1 VQALFR
7 NCIAAGL
14 FLLPVIPASADDGKP
29 RYVSGAGADRGD
41 CLNKFRPC
49 RTLSYAISQ
58 AGKGDIIAVAEGSYE
73 LNTSQ
78 ELTDLLTVQGRV
90 AAGYDRHTGFTDRI
104 ATDKTVLVGVPP
116 ELRERFERDGF
127 TVIVDTKSLFETAE
141 ERTERDRKN
150 TLASKV
156 RAAEQQ
162 HKAAPCTNN
171 VSDGFACQNVSLH
184 AHVPLDQLRPSSGR
198 GNDVWGFVDLNT
210 GREYAFMGLENG
222 VAVIEVT
229 NPTAPE
235 QVAFATGSTTT
246 WRDIKVYQLYDSAA
260 KRWRA
265 YAYATADSVQDFL
278 MVLDLSNLPNG
289 VERVNFSS
297 EFRAAHNA
305 YLLNTDYTFGL
316 AQRNEIPRLG
326 VSGSSLGTPRGSHRL
341 YSLTQPRSPALASIS
356 TAGYS
361 HDLASYAM
369 SDARKSSQCVNATTA
384 SACEVVADFNENTV
398 DIWDVTNPGAPQMLV
413 SQPYANAAYTHSGWW
428 SEDGRYLYV
437 HDELDEQNLGL
448 STTVRVFDMANLR
461 APALAGTWTGPTRAI
476 DHNGY
481 VRGNRYYISN
491 YSEGL
496 TVLDT
501 TNPTAPQRIGYFD
514 TYPTGSPTSF
524 VGAWG
529 VYPFFAS
536 GTIAVG
542 DINTGLYLLKNE
554 ALQSANGTLAFAARI
569 VPGTEGQQVA
579 LTATRTGGASGAVS
593 AQIDLLY
600 GTAAAS
606 DVSML
611 SPTVSWTANDAQ
623 PKTVLLN
630 LTADAQTEDM
640 ELLLARL
647 KNPQGGATVNY
658 PDTAYVYVTEAGA
671 TNKLRLVEPSVSV
684 DEVRGKALVTVS
696 RVGSLAG
703 TAQVSYRTVPNNAYS
718 GFTASQGDLTWA
730 DGEADAKIMS
740 IALDPSVLTS
750 GQTGSFQVEF
760 YGAANAALETSGGSL
775 AAALVATINVVGEG
789 SAPTPVPPTL
799 TPPIGGG
806 ASNNRGGGGAL
817 SFWWLAML
825 LALVAVA
832 TRQAWRVTGGNKI
845 SAPP

>member
-1 VQALFR
+1 VKALVR
-7 NCIAAGL
+7 NCIVAGL

-29 RYVSGAGADRGD
+29 RYVSGAGEDSGD

-49 RTLSYAISQ
+49 RSLSYAISK
-58 AGKGDIIAVAEGSYE
+58 AGKGDIISVAEGSYE
-73 LNTSQ
+73 LATSQ
-78 ELTDLLTVQGRV
+78 ELTDLLTVQGRLV
-90 AAGYDRHTGFTDRI
+90 AGFDRYTGFVDRT

-127 TVIVDTKSLFETAE
+127 TVITDTKSLFETGV
-141 ERTERDRKN
+141 ERSERERKS

-162 HKAAPCTNN
+162 HKAAPCTSN

-184 AHVPLDQLRPSSGR
+184 AHLPLDQLRPASSR

-210 GREYAFMGLENG
+210 GREYAFMGLQNG
-222 VAVIEVT
+222 VAVIDVT

-235 QVAFATGSTTT
+235 QVAFATGSSTT
-246 WRDIKVYQLYDSAA
+246 WRDIKVYQRYDTTA

-305 YLLNTDYTFGL
+305 YLLNADYTFGL

-361 HDLASYAM
+361 HDLASFAV
-369 SDARKSSQCVNATTA
+369 SDAARKNSQCVNTTAA

-398 DIWDVTNPGAPQMLV
+398 DIWDVTNPAAPQILV
-413 SQPYANAAYTHSGWW
+413 SQPYSNSAYTHSGWW
-428 SEDGRYLYV
+428 SEDGHYLYV

-448 STTVRVFDMANLR
+448 NTTVRIFDMANLR
-461 APALAGTWTGPTRAI
+461 APTLAGTWTGPTRAI

-481 VRGNRYYISN
+481 VKGNRYYISN

-501 TNPTAPQRIGYFD
+501 TNPMAPQRIGYFD

-554 ALQSANGTLAFAARI
+554 ALQSAHGTLAFATRN

-579 LTATRTGGASGAVS
+579 LTITRTGGASGAVS

-600 GTAAAS
+600 GTADAS
-606 DVSML
+606 DVSMV
-611 SPTVSWTANDAQ
+611 SSTVNWTANDAQ

-630 LTADAQTEDM
+630 LIADAQTEDM
-640 ELLLARL
+640 ELLFARL
-647 KNPQGGATVNY
+647 KNPQGGATLNY
-658 PDTAYVYVTEAGA
+658 PDTTYIYVTESGA

-703 TAQVSYRTVPNNAYS
+703 NAQVSYRTLPSSAYS
-718 GFTASQGDLTWA
+718 GFTANQGDLTWA
-730 DGEADAKIMS
+730 DGEADAKVVS
-740 IALDPSVLTS
+740 IALDPSVLTA
-750 GQTGSFQVEF
+750 GQTGSFQVEL
-760 YGAANAALETSGGSL
+760 YGPANAALESSSGSS
-775 AAALVATINVVGEG
+775 AAALTATINVVGEG
-789 SAPTPVPPTL
+789 TAPTPVPPTPS
-799 TPPIGGG
+799 PPVGGG
-806 ASNNRGGGGAL
+806 ASNSGGGGGAL
-817 SFWWLAML
+817 SLWSLML
-825 LALVAVA
+825 LALVAFA
-832 TRQAWRVTGGNKI
+832 TRRAMAGDRSK
-845 SAPP
+845 